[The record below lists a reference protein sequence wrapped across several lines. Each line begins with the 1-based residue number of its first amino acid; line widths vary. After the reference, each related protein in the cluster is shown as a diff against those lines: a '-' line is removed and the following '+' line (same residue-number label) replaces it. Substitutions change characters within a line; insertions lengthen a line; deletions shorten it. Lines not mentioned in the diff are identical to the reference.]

1 MSTER
6 FDFSGWATKNDI
18 LCSDGRTIRR
28 NAFAHNDGEVVPLVW
43 QHRHDSPENVIGK
56 MLLENRPE
64 GVYGY
69 GSFNNSK
76 LANDAKELVRHGDVS
91 ALSIF
96 ANQLQQRGG
105 DVLHG
110 NIREVSLVLSGANEG
125 AKIDFPVLEHSDGSL
140 DIDYTATEA
149 WIYNA
154 ASDDDLDT
162 RGGWLEHTE
171 DDSEDSEDTEYMDE
185 YNDIDNMDDAVDE
198 YDDEIVDVDDEVDY
212 DDYDEDIEE
221 DDAAD
226 IFDSLDDDQ
235 KEVVYEMLA
244 YAAENSDVHN
254 LEDVMEHSGMGGD
267 PTINDIFNT
276 LTPMQKDAVYAMI
289 AIAVENA
296 DELQES
302 NGGIGTMKHNAFD
315 YDEYDDVLS
324 HSDMMAFEQDV
335 ISDAKNYGSMKD
347 AYLAH
352 AAEYGIDNIDMLF
365 PEPKD
370 LNVPPEFIS
379 RKMDWVSAV
388 MNGVHNT
395 PFSRIKSV
403 FADITAEEAR
413 AKGYTKTHQK
423 LEEVFTLLKRIT
435 TPTTVYKKQKFD
447 RDDLIDITDF
457 DVLAWV
463 KKEMRTMLDEEIARA
478 ILVGD
483 GRSTAD
489 NDKINESNI
498 RPIAT
503 DDDLFAIKVTVTP
516 ANGENE
522 AHAVITSAVRAR
534 KEYKGSGQPTLFC
547 TEDFLADALLMEDTV
562 GHRLY
567 KTESELATAMRVSKI
582 VEVPILG
589 DNIYG
594 IIVNLDDYNVGAD
607 KGGAVNMFDDF
618 DSVYNQQKYLIE
630 TRCSGALT
638 KPYSAIVL
646 KKNA

>member
-1 MSTER
+1 MKTER

-28 NAFAHNDGEVVPLVW
+28 NAFAHNDGGVVPLVW
-43 QHRHDSPENVIGK
+43 QHRHDSPENVIGH

-76 LANDAKELVRHGDVS
+76 LAHDAKELVQHGDVS
-91 ALSIF
+91 ALSIY

-105 DVLHG
+105 DVIHG

-125 AKIDFPVLEHSDGSL
+125 AKIDFPVLEHSDGTV
-140 DIDYTATEA
+140 DIDYNADEA
-149 WIYNA
+149 CIYNSA
-154 ASDDDLDT
+154 ADDDLDI
-162 RGGWLEHTE
+162 RGGWLEHSDDEYE
-171 DDSEDSEDTEYMDE
+171 DDEDDE
-185 YNDIDNMDDAVDE
+185 YEDDE
-198 YDDEIVDVDDEVDY
+198 YEDDGY
-212 DDYDEDIEE
+212 DDNDEY
-221 DDAAD
+221 AAEV
-226 IFDSLDDDQ
+226 FDSLTDEQ

-244 YAAENSDVHN
+244 DAVENAPNIKLD
-254 LEDVMEHSGMGGD
+254 EAMAHSGTSE
-267 PTINDIFNT
+267 PTIRDVFET
-276 LTPMQKDAVYAMI
+276 LTEEQKQAVYAMI
-289 AIAVENA
+289 AMAVENA
-296 DELQES
+296 AELKNT
-302 NGGIGTMKHNAFD
+302 NGGNTDMKHNAFD
-315 YDEYDDVLS
+315 YDSDTLS
-324 HSDMMAFEQDV
+324 HSDMLAFEQDV
-335 ISDAKNYGSMKD
+335 ISDAKAYGSMRD
-347 AYLAH
+347 SYLAH
-352 AAEYGIDNIDMLF
+352 AAEYGIEDIDYLF
-365 PEPKD
+365 PEPKN
-370 LNVPPEFIS
+370 LNTPPEFIS
-379 RKMDWVSAV
+379 RKMDWVSSV
-388 MNGVHNT
+388 MSGVHNT
-395 PFSRIKSV
+395 PFSRIKST

-423 LEEVFTLLKRIT
+423 LEEVFTLLKRTT
-435 TPTTVYKKQKFD
+435 TPTTIYKKQKFD

-463 KKEMRTMLDEEIARA
+463 KKEMRMMLDEEIARA

-483 GRSTAD
+483 GRSSAD
-489 NDKINESNI
+489 NDKINETHI
-498 RPIAT
+498 RPIAS

-516 ANGENE
+516 ATGENA

-534 KEYKGSGQPTLFC
+534 KQYKGSGTPTLFC

-582 VEVPILG
+582 VEVPVLG
-589 DNIYG
+589 DDLYG
-594 IIVNLDDYNVGAD
+594 IIVNLNDYTVGAD
-607 KGGAVNMFDDF
+607 KGGAVSVFDDF
-618 DSVYNQQKYLIE
+618 DIDYNQQKYLIE